1 MMIHKIKLKNTILF
15 LTIFFMIG
23 IYQAQDDTYR
33 VELKNGKTFTGKL
46 ISENDLSLTFQ
57 TELGELVIQKENIVS
72 SENLVD
78 NLKNTETTK
87 EYDILTKII
96 NDEDKTS
103 EFNQEGRWRTIY
115 GAMSVGNT
123 IYGGGIPHVLG
134 LNPNDEATV
143 GFQLIVFGATYYAS
157 YAYTANMD
165 LPIGRSY
172 MQYTG
177 ANLGFFSILPITSL
191 IGIENWSKIDPNLK
205 LSTLYSMLSVPYGV
219 ITADRLYNKW
229 QLNNGQSYLISLG
242 VNLGM
247 LNTIGLLQQTEWID
261 WAEKNPENFWRW
273 TSSLTYSG
281 ALLGGYL
288 AKNSALRNPSISGGD
303 VGFLNTS
310 MSLGIFNSFLLGS
323 LIDFDNY
330 KTQTLVSM
338 AGLNGFL
345 FLGNHLN
352 KKFGSMTQGQE
363 KIVLLGMAS
372 SYLVWIG
379 CVLLGDIDYTSDAAR
394 VLDMASVTGG
404 WYLSRKSLNSQKSA
418 MRFNK
423 NEPERL
429 SLAIQPTLRLKDR
442 NLISGV
448 NLSLKF

>member
-1 MMIHKIKLKNTILF
+1 
-15 LTIFFMIG
+15 MIG

-134 LNPNDEATV
+134 LDPNDEAAV

-177 ANLGFFSILPITSL
+177 ANLGFSQ
-191 IGIENWSKIDPNLK
+191 
-205 LSTLYSMLSVPYGV
+205 YC
-219 ITADRLYNKW
+219 RL
-229 QLNNGQSYLISLG
+229 
-242 VNLGM
+242 
-247 LNTIGLLQQTEWID
+247 
-261 WAEKNPENFWRW
+261 
-273 TSSLTYSG
+273 
-281 ALLGGYL
+281 
-288 AKNSALRNPSISGGD
+288 
-303 VGFLNTS
+303 
-310 MSLGIFNSFLLGS
+310 
-323 LIDFDNY
+323 
-330 KTQTLVSM
+330 LV
-338 AGLNGFL
+338 
-345 FLGNHLN
+345 
-352 KKFGSMTQGQE
+352 
-363 KIVLLGMAS
+363 
-372 SYLVWIG
+372 
-379 CVLLGDIDYTSDAAR
+379 
-394 VLDMASVTGG
+394 
-404 WYLSRKSLNSQKSA
+404 
-418 MRFNK
+418 
-423 NEPERL
+423 
-429 SLAIQPTLRLKDR
+429 
-442 NLISGV
+442 
-448 NLSLKF
+448 